1 MSYAEAK
8 SKNFAKYC
16 KEGKL
21 HLVKKWIDNPNVDIN
36 WNKHSPLRYSVK
48 TGQIESIKL
57 LLAHPKLRTD
67 YENDKR
73 ELKGTM
79 QVDGDKYVAVV
90 FNPFTE
96 AMVRK
101 NFEILDLFLNG
112 SHDKK
117 FKLDRTENLDVLL
130 EMNDEELTEYF
141 RNIPGFI
148 DFIMKSGDK
157 YLPLISED
165 VNKIFLF

>member
-1 MSYAEAK
+1 MSYAETK

-16 KEGKL
+16 KEGKIE
-21 HLVKKWIDNPNVDIN
+21 LVKKWIDNPNVDIN
-36 WNKHSPLRYSVK
+36 WNMHSPLRYSVK

-67 YENDKR
+67 YENDKS
-73 ELKGTM
+73 ELKGTVNIGNI
-79 QVDGDKYVAVV
+79 QGPII
-90 FNPFTE
+90 FNPLTE

-101 NFEILDLFLNG
+101 KFEILDLFLHG
-112 SHDKK
+112 QHDKK
-117 FKLDRTENLDVLL
+117 FKIERTENLDVLL
-130 EMNDEELTEYF
+130 EMNDEELTDYF
-141 RNIPGFI
+141 RKIPGFL